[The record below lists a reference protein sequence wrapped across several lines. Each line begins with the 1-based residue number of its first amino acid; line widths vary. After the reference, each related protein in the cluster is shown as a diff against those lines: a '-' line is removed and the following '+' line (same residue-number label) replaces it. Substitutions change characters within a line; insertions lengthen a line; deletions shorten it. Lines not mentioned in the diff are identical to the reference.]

1 MLTLCSK
8 NFKKILGQNKN
19 AHEIVNYNKNEH
31 AISQSL
37 HTEMCT
43 GHSHLKVGRQLKP
56 ITKCSHISSSMPP
69 VLLFP
74 GSHHP
79 RQTPRHH
86 SGPSYSTDASLF
98 PASRNLQTI
107 SVQNLFLKAKYI
119 LPSLVPTL
127 IIFVLDI
134 LQRSH
139 LTPLLLAFLSPNL
152 RHIDLSKVKIQTHLA
167 KKKP

>member
-1 MLTLCSK
+1 MQRIIRKCSLFAQRIK
-8 NFKKILGQNKN
+8 KKILGQNKN

-43 GHSHLKVGRQLKP
+43 GHSHLKAGRHLKP
-56 ITKCSHISSSMPP
+56 ISKCSHISSSMPP

-98 PASRNLQTI
+98 PASRNL
-107 SVQNLFLKAKYI
+107 
-119 LPSLVPTL
+119 
-127 IIFVLDI
+127 
-134 LQRSH
+134 
-139 LTPLLLAFLSPNL
+139 
-152 RHIDLSKVKIQTHLA
+152 
-167 KKKP
+167 